1 MSFKGIIFDMDGT
14 LVDSMGMWR
23 GLATIFLA
31 HNGLCPKE
39 EGLNEKVYH
48 QMSISEMKDFFEKEY
63 GLWYPD
69 VKSFQDAYY
78 RAIDPYYQNIIKP
91 IPHVFDFLKLAKDE
105 GFRMCVATA
114 TRTRSAMLALERLGF
129 MQYMEFVIC
138 CDDVGA
144 GKNRPDIYLE
154 AARRLGYAVS
164 ECVVFEDAYYCART
178 AVNAGFYTV
187 GIFEK
192 NAPGEELPMRQI
204 CSKYIMG
211 YDDLLE
217 QNSNKSFFQPATDKN
232 L

>member
-1 MSFKGIIFDMDGT
+1 MSLKGIIFDMDGT

-31 HNGLCPKE
+31 DNGLSPKE
-39 EGLNEKVYH
+39 DGLDEKVYH

-63 GLWYPD
+63 GLKYPD

-78 RAIDPYYQNIIKP
+78 HAVDPYYQNTIKP
-91 IPHVFDFLKLAKDE
+91 IPHVFDFLKLAKDK

-129 MQYMEFVIC
+129 MQYMEFVVC
-138 CDDVGA
+138 CDDVGV
-144 GKNRPDIYLE
+144 GKSHPDIYLE
-154 AARRLGYAVS
+154 AAKRLGYTVS
-164 ECVVFEDAYYCART
+164 ECAVFEDAYYCART

-187 GIFEK
+187 GIYEK
-192 NAPGEELPMRQI
+192 HAPSEELPMRQI

-211 YDDLLE
+211 YEDLLK
-217 QNSNKSFFQPATDKN
+217 QNSPNSFFQSATDKN